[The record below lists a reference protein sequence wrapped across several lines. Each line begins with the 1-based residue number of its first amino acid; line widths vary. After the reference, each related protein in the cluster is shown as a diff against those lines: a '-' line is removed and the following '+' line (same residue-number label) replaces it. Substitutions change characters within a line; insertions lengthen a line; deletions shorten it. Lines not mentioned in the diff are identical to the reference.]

1 MLTLEP
7 AGAVSGVTEMP
18 LLNVKSIGA
27 SGVSG
32 SASSG
37 APLLSGSALLTGP
50 PVVVTTS
57 VRPEPAARA
66 GVVPVRLV
74 PVDAIFTSLSAT
86 PPTVTVVAFAVV
98 AKPTPLKSAEV
109 RALMEKANVPQ
120 SVAEKWV
127 EARAA
132 DDEPGSTVRRPLH
145 AAGDVVVSDAEVTV
159 RTVRGIRVTSARR
172 NLIGQRELAW
182 VADEGEPVG
191 DAHCSQNVRLSPDV
205 PAAVRPSLLLCW
217 RTSATKSVYTVQVDR
232 RNSPSKQR
240 SVALI
245 SKAWASIG

>member
-1 MLTLEP
+1 MPIEEP
-7 AGAVSGVTEMP
+7 CVAEMPEPDDGGRPRTKVAWAAGAVGLAAV
-18 LLNVKSIGA
+18 IGA
-27 SGVSG
+27 GALAVSHRSPAIPQALPSEPG
-32 SASSG
+32 TAVSAPPASS
-37 APLLSGSALLTGP
+37 
-50 PVVVTTS
+50 
-57 VRPEPAARA
+57 PATKKKTAA
-66 GVVPVRLV
+66 E
-74 PVDAIFTSLSAT
+74 
-86 PPTVTVVAFAVV
+86 
-98 AKPTPLKSAEV
+98 KSAEV